1 MIQLLGL
8 KKDLKVEIRE
18 KFSIIQKRI
27 GEKNLLLSEI
37 CNEVVILSTCN
48 RTEIYFN
55 SDRYNEEIIDEIFD
69 KLNWN
74 KEFIENFFYYK
85 EEKAISHLMNVVCGF
100 DSLILGEDQ
109 ILGQVK
115 EAYNNALCN
124 KTVKDELKRLFGLAV
139 TCGKEFRNISK
150 LNRIPVSSASIAV
163 NTARRKKLKRFM
175 LLGFGNVGTLVSK
188 YILSGDFDILYI
200 VVRNKE
206 AVNISNE
213 KVKVISFSERRNYY
227 EDIECIISCTSA
239 PHTVI
244 WKKDLPNKDFV
255 IFDLAVPRDVEK
267 DVYRLHNVK
276 TYDIDKISTIDSE
289 NKQKRKDI
297 MIENKYIMKKYIK
310 EFYDWRKVQGVV
322 RDIIKIKEYGK
333 NIYEKRYET
342 FKHKKNTKDNEK
354 LAHNLIKS
362 TSDAYTNRAIEVLK
376 EEQLKGCGEDC
387 LRIIRKIFCGT
398 Q

>member
-8 KKDLKVEIRE
+8 KKDLKVEVRE

-37 CNEVVILSTCN
+37 CREVIILSTCN

-55 SDRYNEEIIDEIFD
+55 SDKCNEEIINEIFD

-74 KEFIENFFYYK
+74 KEFLEDFFYYK
-85 EEKAISHLMNVVCGF
+85 EETAIDHLMKVVCGF

-115 EAYNNALCN
+115 DAYGTALKN
-124 KTVKDELKRLFGLAV
+124 KTVKDELKKLFGLAV

-150 LNRIPVSSASIAV
+150 LNSIPVSSASIAV
-163 NTARRKKLKRFM
+163 NTAREKKIKRFM

-188 YILSGDFDILYI
+188 YILSGEFDTLYI
-200 VVRNKE
+200 VVRNKS
-206 AVNISNE
+206 AVNIE
-213 KVKVISFSERRNYY
+213 DERVKVISFAERKNYY
-227 EDIECIISCTSA
+227 KYVDCIISCTSA
-239 PHTVI
+239 PHTVV
-244 WKKDLPNKDFV
+244 WKKELPNKDFE
-255 IFDLAVPRDVEK
+255 IFDLAVPRDVEE
-267 DVYRLHNVK
+267 DVYKLKNVK
-276 TYDIDKISTIDSE
+276 VYDIDEISDIDSK
-289 NKQKRKDI
+289 NKQKRKDV
-297 MIENKYIMKKYIK
+297 MEQNDYIMKKYIE
-310 EFYDWRKVQGVV
+310 EFHDWRKVQDVV
-322 RDIIKIKEYGK
+322 HDIIRIKEHGK
-333 NIYEKRYET
+333 NVYEKRYET

-354 LAHNLIKS
+354 LAHTLIKS

-376 EEQLKGCGEDC
+376 EEQLKGCGEAC
-387 LRIIRKIFCGT
+387 LKIIRRIFWEI